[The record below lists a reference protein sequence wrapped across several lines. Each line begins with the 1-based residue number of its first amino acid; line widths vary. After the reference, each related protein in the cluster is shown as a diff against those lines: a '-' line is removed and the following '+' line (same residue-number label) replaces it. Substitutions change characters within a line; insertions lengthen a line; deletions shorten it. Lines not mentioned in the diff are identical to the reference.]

1 MKKTLFFVILLLSF
15 IGLTA
20 EQIVVSQYPDD
31 IRLTNSNPNNMEL
44 EFTLGS
50 FYREPVTINGDSWYH
65 LFLKKEGI
73 TLEAGMPQVPVLARS
88 LIIPATAKMHLNIT
102 NSEYVEL
109 TLPVA
114 PSKGNLTRDIDPATI
129 PYTFADFYQSGE
141 SYPAEIAYLTEPFI
155 LRDYRGITVRFQPFI
170 YYPATQTLRVYTKL
184 NISVYAQG
192 TDLTNALLNPKTSYS
207 RYFEST
213 YQNMFLNFSAAKY
226 PSLDE
231 EGRIL
236 VIKHNMFDATIQPW
250 VDWKRQL
257 GFTVDVVDVTQAGST
272 AANIKTYIQNQYDL
286 NNGLM
291 FVQLVGDAPQV
302 PTLTYAGG
310 GSDPSYALLAGND
323 NYYDIFVGRFS
334 AQTVAELETQV
345 TRSIYYERDIAPGA
359 TWLEKAIGIASAEGG
374 GGQGDM
380 GESDITH
387 MNNIRTDLLNYG
399 YTTIDQIY
407 DPGATAAQVSNS
419 VNQGRGFINYCGHGA
434 DTYWVTT
441 NFNNNNA
448 NALTNDYM
456 LPLIVSVACVNGNFV
471 SQTCFAEAWMRS
483 VNETTNAP
491 AGAITFWG
499 STINQSWAPPM
510 RGQDEVTDLLVG
522 NLKYRVGGLL
532 FNGAHKMIEV
542 YGSQGLADARTWTI
556 FGDASLMVRTKNP
569 QVITATFNPVLFL
582 GMSSFAV
589 QTIPGGRI
597 TLTNNG
603 IIYGKGI
610 ADATG
615 NCVINLDIIPDLPMD
630 MTLTISA
637 FDYQTYIQTIQV
649 LPSSGPYLVVEETT
663 FSDVNDNI
671 FTTGE
676 TVFLDMNLSNIGSE
690 TATSV
695 SVTLSTNDSYVTLL
709 NPTLTIGDIDSGNVS
724 STGTFQIQLSNSIP
738 DEHTVN
744 LHIFIATSDGETFE
758 NNCSFIAYAP
768 DITWGPLQI
777 NDSLGNNN
785 GRIDAGENVTI
796 TFNVTNSGH
805 CDAADISTTLI
816 VNGVSHLITP
826 IISTIENL
834 PVSQTGQMI
843 YNVTFSSQI
852 PMGTSVQLTAMT
864 MFGEYLSVHTYTIV
878 VGIVMENF
886 DFGFSN
892 FPWVFEGG
900 NWTIS
905 PDSFNGSMAAKSPSI
920 NNNSSTS
927 ISITYQCP
935 QAGEI
940 SFWKKVSSEPSCD
953 FLKFYINGILK
964 FQWSGTDDFWSQ
976 VTYPVSPGTNVF
988 KWEYVK
994 NNGSY
999 QGSDCAWLDDI
1010 IFPST
1015 GEQIGIPVFVI
1026 DMEDINFGEVIVNTI
1041 VSQTVTICNCGTAS
1055 MLGTIA
1061 TESPFS
1067 LGEPSMPAYY
1077 LEYIIPV
1084 GESFTFNVN
1093 FQPLQN
1099 SVYTGTLIINSDD
1112 PNALVNTIPL
1122 YGTGQPVA
1130 NDDPVAV
1137 LVTSLKGCYPNPFN
1151 PTTTISFSI
1160 KEKTPV
1166 ELIIY
1171 NILGQ
1176 KVRTLVN
1183 QPLEPGEHSIV
1194 WNGTDN
1200 KGRSVA
1206 SGIYF
1211 YRMKAGNYSET
1222 KKMVLK
1228 K

>member
-88 LIIPATAKMHLNIT
+88 LIIPALAKMHLNIT

-236 VIKHNMFDATIQPW
+236 VIKHSMFDATIQPW

-257 GFTVDVVDVTQAGST
+257 GFTVDVVDVTTAGST
-272 AANIKTYIQNQYDL
+272 AANIKTYIQNQYNL
-286 NNGLM
+286 NDGLM
-291 FVQLVGDAPQV
+291 FVQLVGDAPQI
-302 PTLTYAGG
+302 PTLTYSGG

-380 GESDITH
+380 GESDIAH

-399 YTTIDQIY
+399 YTTVDQIY
-407 DPGATAAQVSNS
+407 DPGATAAQVTTS
-419 VNQGRGFINYCGHGA
+419 VNQGRGFINYVGHGA

-456 LPLIVSVACVNGNFV
+456 LPFIVSVACVNGNFV

-491 AGAITFWG
+491 AGAIAFWG

-510 RGQDEVTDLLVG
+510 RAQDEVTDLLVG
-522 NLKYRVGGLL
+522 NFKHRIGSLL
-532 FNGAHKMIEV
+532 FNGAHKMLEV
-542 YGSQGLADARTWTI
+542 YGSQGLDDARTWTI

-569 QVITATFNPVLFL
+569 QVITATYNPVLFL

-709 NPTLTIGDIDSGNVS
+709 NPTLTIGDINSGNVS

-758 NNCSFIAYAP
+758 NNCNFIAYAP
-768 DITWGPLQI
+768 AISWGPLQI

-905 PDSFNGSMAAKSPSI
+905 PDSFNGSMAAKSPFI

-994 NNGSY
+994 DNGSY

-1026 DMEDINFGEVIVNTI
+1026 DMEAIDFGEVIVNTI

-1067 LGEPSMPAYY
+1067 LGEPIMPAYY

-1160 KEKTPV
+1160 KEKAPV
-1166 ELIIY
+1166 ELVIY

>member
-31 IRLTNSNPNNMEL
+31 IRLINSNPNNMEL

-155 LRDYRGITVRFQPFI
+155 LRDYRGITVRFQPFV

-184 NISVYAQG
+184 NISIYAQG

-491 AGAITFWG
+491 AGAIAFWG

-532 FNGAHKMIEV
+532 FNGAHKIIEV

>member
-65 LFLKKEGI
+65 LFLKKEGL

-88 LIIPATAKMHLNIT
+88 LIIPALAKMHLNIT

-236 VIKHNMFDATIQPW
+236 VIKHSMFDATIQPW

-291 FVQLVGDAPQV
+291 FVQLVGDAPQI
-302 PTLTYAGG
+302 PTLTYSGG

-345 TRSIYYERDIAPGA
+345 ARSIYYERDIAPGA

-374 GGQGDM
+374 SGQGDM

-399 YTTIDQIY
+399 YTTVDQIY

-491 AGAITFWG
+491 AGAIAFWG

-532 FNGAHKMIEV
+532 FNGAHKIIEV

-709 NPTLTIGDIDSGNVS
+709 NPTLTIGDINSGNVS

-768 DITWGPLQI
+768 AITWGPLQI

-999 QGSDCAWLDDI
+999 QGSDCAWLDHI

-1160 KEKTPV
+1160 KEKAPV
-1166 ELIIY
+1166 ELVIY

>member
-73 TLEAGMPQVPVLARS
+73 TLEEGMPQVPVLARS

-155 LRDYRGITVRFQPFI
+155 LRDYRGITVRFQPFV

-236 VIKHNMFDATIQPW
+236 VIKHSMFDATIQPW

-291 FVQLVGDAPQV
+291 FVQLVGDAPQI
-302 PTLTYAGG
+302 PTLTYSGG

-359 TWLEKAIGIASAEGG
+359 AWLEKGIGIASAEGG
-374 GGQGDM
+374 SGQGDM

-387 MNNIRTDLLNYG
+387 INNIRTDLLNYG
-399 YTTIDQIY
+399 YTTVDQIY

-532 FNGAHKMIEV
+532 FNGAHKIIEV

-569 QVITATFNPVLFL
+569 QVITAAYNPVLFL

-709 NPTLTIGDIDSGNVS
+709 NPTLTIGDITSGTVS

-768 DITWGPLQI
+768 AITWGPLQI

-864 MFGEYLSVHTYTIV
+864 MFGEYLSIHTYTIV

-920 NNNSSTS
+920 NNNSSSS

-994 NNGSY
+994 DNGSY

-1015 GEQIGIPVFVI
+1015 GEQIGIPAFVI
-1026 DMEDINFGEVIVNTI
+1026 DMETINFGEVIVNTI
-1041 VSQTVTICNCGTAS
+1041 VSQTVTIRNCGTAS
-1055 MLGTIA
+1055 MLGTIT

-1122 YGTGQPVA
+1122 YGTGQPVT
-1130 NDDPVAV
+1130 NEDPVAV

-1160 KEKTPV
+1160 KEKAPV

-1176 KVRTLVN
+1176 KVRTLLN

>member
-65 LFLKKEGI
+65 LFLKKEGL

-88 LIIPATAKMHLNIT
+88 LIIPALAKMHLNIT

-236 VIKHNMFDATIQPW
+236 VIKHSMFDATIQPW

-257 GFTVDVVDVTQAGST
+257 GFTVDVVDVTTAGST
-272 AANIKTYIQNQYDL
+272 AANIKTYIQNQYNL
-286 NNGLM
+286 NDGLM
-291 FVQLVGDAPQV
+291 FVQLVGDAPQI
-302 PTLTYAGG
+302 PTLTYSGG

-380 GESDITH
+380 GESDIAH

-399 YTTIDQIY
+399 YTTVDQIY
-407 DPGATAAQVSNS
+407 DPGATAAQVTTS
-419 VNQGRGFINYCGHGA
+419 VNQGRGFINYVGHGA

-456 LPLIVSVACVNGNFV
+456 LPFIVSVACVNGNFV

-491 AGAITFWG
+491 AGAIAFWG

-510 RGQDEVTDLLVG
+510 RAQDEVTDLLVG
-522 NLKYRVGGLL
+522 NFKHRIGSLL
-532 FNGAHKMIEV
+532 FNGAHKMLEV
-542 YGSQGLADARTWTI
+542 YGSQGLDDARTWTI

-569 QVITATFNPVLFL
+569 QVITATYNPVLFL

-709 NPTLTIGDIDSGNVS
+709 NPTLTIGDINSGNVS

-758 NNCSFIAYAP
+758 NNCNFIAYAP
-768 DITWGPLQI
+768 AISWGPLQI

-905 PDSFNGSMAAKSPSI
+905 PDSFNGSMAAKSPFI

-1099 SVYTGTLIINSDD
+1099 SVYTGNLIINSDD

-1160 KEKTPV
+1160 KEKAPV
-1166 ELIIY
+1166 ELVIY

-1222 KKMVLK
+1222 QKMVLK

>member
-236 VIKHNMFDATIQPW
+236 VIKHSMFDATIQPW

-291 FVQLVGDAPQV
+291 FVQLVGDAPQI
-302 PTLTYAGG
+302 PTLTYSGG

-345 TRSIYYERDIAPGA
+345 ARSIYYERDIAPGA

-374 GGQGDM
+374 SGQGDM

-399 YTTIDQIY
+399 YTTVDQIY

-532 FNGAHKMIEV
+532 FNGAHKIIEV

-768 DITWGPLQI
+768 AITWGPLQI

-1160 KEKTPV
+1160 KEKAPV
-1166 ELIIY
+1166 ELVIY

>member
-1 MKKTLFFVILLLSF
+1 MKKTLFLVILLLSF

-31 IRLTNSNPNNMEL
+31 IRLINSNPNNMEL

-184 NISVYAQG
+184 NISIYAQG

-491 AGAITFWG
+491 AGAIAFWG

>member
-65 LFLKKEGI
+65 LFLKKEGL

-88 LIIPATAKMHLNIT
+88 LIIPALAKMHLNIT

-236 VIKHNMFDATIQPW
+236 VIKHSMFDATIQPW

-291 FVQLVGDAPQV
+291 FVQLVGDAPQI
-302 PTLTYAGG
+302 PTLTYSGG

-345 TRSIYYERDIAPGA
+345 ARSIYYERDIAPGA

-399 YTTIDQIY
+399 YTTVDQIY

-532 FNGAHKMIEV
+532 FNGAHKIIEV

-709 NPTLTIGDIDSGNVS
+709 NPTLTIGDINSGNVS

-768 DITWGPLQI
+768 AITWGPLQI

-1026 DMEDINFGEVIVNTI
+1026 DMEDINFGDVIVNTI

-1160 KEKTPV
+1160 KEKAPV
-1166 ELIIY
+1166 ELVIY

>member
-236 VIKHNMFDATIQPW
+236 VIKHSMFDATIQPW

-291 FVQLVGDAPQV
+291 FVQLVGDAPQI
-302 PTLTYAGG
+302 PTLTYSGG

-345 TRSIYYERDIAPGA
+345 ARSIYYERDIAPGA

-374 GGQGDM
+374 SGQGDM

-399 YTTIDQIY
+399 YTTVDQIY

-532 FNGAHKMIEV
+532 FNGAHKIIEV

-709 NPTLTIGDIDSGNVS
+709 NPTLTIGDINSGNVS

-768 DITWGPLQI
+768 AITWGPLQI

-1160 KEKTPV
+1160 KEKAPV

>member
-65 LFLKKEGI
+65 LFLKKEGL

-88 LIIPATAKMHLNIT
+88 LIIPALAKMHLNIT

-236 VIKHNMFDATIQPW
+236 VIKHSMFDATIQPW

-291 FVQLVGDAPQV
+291 FVQLVGDAPQI
-302 PTLTYAGG
+302 PTLTYSGG

-345 TRSIYYERDIAPGA
+345 ARSIYYERDIAPGA

-374 GGQGDM
+374 SGQGDM

-399 YTTIDQIY
+399 YTTVDQIY

-532 FNGAHKMIEV
+532 FNGAHKIIEV

-709 NPTLTIGDIDSGNVS
+709 NPILTIGDIDSGNVS
-724 STGTFQIQLSNSIP
+724 SAGTFQIQLSNSIP

-768 DITWGPLQI
+768 AITWGPLQI

-905 PDSFNGSMAAKSPSI
+905 PDSFNGSMAAKSPFI

-1160 KEKTPV
+1160 KEKAPV
-1166 ELIIY
+1166 ELVIY

>member
-184 NISVYAQG
+184 NISIYAQG

-236 VIKHNMFDATIQPW
+236 VIKHSMFDATIQPW

-491 AGAITFWG
+491 AGAIAFWG

-532 FNGAHKMIEV
+532 FNGAHKIIEV

>member
-65 LFLKKEGI
+65 LFLKKEGL

-88 LIIPATAKMHLNIT
+88 LIIPALAKMHLNIT

-236 VIKHNMFDATIQPW
+236 VIKHSMFDATIQPW

-291 FVQLVGDAPQV
+291 FVQLVGDAPQI
-302 PTLTYAGG
+302 PTLTYSGG

-345 TRSIYYERDIAPGA
+345 ARSIYYERDIAPGA

-374 GGQGDM
+374 SGQGDM

-399 YTTIDQIY
+399 YTTVDQIY

-532 FNGAHKMIEV
+532 FNGAHKIIEV

-709 NPTLTIGDIDSGNVS
+709 NPTLTIGDINSGNVS

-768 DITWGPLQI
+768 AITWGPLQI

-1160 KEKTPV
+1160 KEKAPV
-1166 ELIIY
+1166 ELVIY

>member
-65 LFLKKEGI
+65 LFLKKEGL

-88 LIIPATAKMHLNIT
+88 LIIPALAKMHLNIT

-236 VIKHNMFDATIQPW
+236 VIKHSMFDATIQPW

-291 FVQLVGDAPQV
+291 FVQLVGDAPQI
-302 PTLTYAGG
+302 PTLTYSGG

-345 TRSIYYERDIAPGA
+345 ARSIYYERDIAPGA

-374 GGQGDM
+374 SGQGDM

-399 YTTIDQIY
+399 YTTVDQIY

-532 FNGAHKMIEV
+532 FNGAHKIIEV

-709 NPTLTIGDIDSGNVS
+709 NPTLTIGDINSGNVS

-768 DITWGPLQI
+768 AITWGPLQI
-777 NDSLGNNN
+777 DDSLGNNN

-905 PDSFNGSMAAKSPSI
+905 PDSFNGSMAAKSPFI

-1026 DMEDINFGEVIVNTI
+1026 DMEDINFGDVIVNTI

-1160 KEKTPV
+1160 KEKAPV
-1166 ELIIY
+1166 ELVIY

>member
-31 IRLTNSNPNNMEL
+31 IRLINSNPNNMEL

-184 NISVYAQG
+184 NISIYAQG

-768 DITWGPLQI
+768 AITWGPLQI

-1026 DMEDINFGEVIVNTI
+1026 DMDDINFGEVIVNTI

>member
-31 IRLTNSNPNNMEL
+31 IRLINSNPNNMEL

-184 NISVYAQG
+184 NISIYAQG

>member
-1 MKKTLFFVILLLSF
+1 
-15 IGLTA
+15 
-20 EQIVVSQYPDD
+20 
-31 IRLTNSNPNNMEL
+31 
-44 EFTLGS
+44 
-50 FYREPVTINGDSWYH
+50 
-65 LFLKKEGI
+65 
-73 TLEAGMPQVPVLARS
+73 
-88 LIIPATAKMHLNIT
+88 
-102 NSEYVEL
+102 
-109 TLPVA
+109 
-114 PSKGNLTRDIDPATI
+114 
-129 PYTFADFYQSGE
+129 
-141 SYPAEIAYLTEPFI
+141 
-155 LRDYRGITVRFQPFI
+155 
-170 YYPATQTLRVYTKL
+170 
-184 NISVYAQG
+184 
-192 TDLTNALLNPKTSYS
+192 
-207 RYFEST
+207 
-213 YQNMFLNFSAAKY
+213 
-226 PSLDE
+226 
-231 EGRIL
+231 
-236 VIKHNMFDATIQPW
+236 
-250 VDWKRQL
+250 
-257 GFTVDVVDVTQAGST
+257 
-272 AANIKTYIQNQYDL
+272 
-286 NNGLM
+286 
-291 FVQLVGDAPQV
+291 
-302 PTLTYAGG
+302 
-310 GSDPSYALLAGND
+310 
-323 NYYDIFVGRFS
+323 
-334 AQTVAELETQV
+334 
-345 TRSIYYERDIAPGA
+345 
-359 TWLEKAIGIASAEGG
+359 
-374 GGQGDM
+374 
-380 GESDITH
+380 
-387 MNNIRTDLLNYG
+387 
-399 YTTIDQIY
+399 
-407 DPGATAAQVSNS
+407 
-419 VNQGRGFINYCGHGA
+419 
-434 DTYWVTT
+434 
-441 NFNNNNA
+441 
-448 NALTNDYM
+448 M

-532 FNGAHKMIEV
+532 FNGAHKIIEV

-709 NPTLTIGDIDSGNVS
+709 NPTLTIGDINSGNVS

-768 DITWGPLQI
+768 AITWGPLQI

-905 PDSFNGSMAAKSPSI
+905 PDSFNGSMAAKSPFI

-1160 KEKTPV
+1160 KEKAPV
-1166 ELIIY
+1166 ELVIY

>member
-31 IRLTNSNPNNMEL
+31 IRLINSNPNNMEL

-291 FVQLVGDAPQV
+291 FVQLVGDAPQI
-302 PTLTYAGG
+302 PTLTYSGG

-359 TWLEKAIGIASAEGG
+359 IWLEKAIGIASAEGG
-374 GGQGDM
+374 SGQGDM

-407 DPGATAAQVSNS
+407 DPGATATQVSNS

-456 LPLIVSVACVNGNFV
+456 LPFIVSVACVNGNFV

-532 FNGAHKMIEV
+532 FNGAHKIIEV

-1026 DMEDINFGEVIVNTI
+1026 DMDDINFGEVIVNTI

-1160 KEKTPV
+1160 KEKAPV
-1166 ELIIY
+1166 ELVIY

>member
-31 IRLTNSNPNNMEL
+31 IRLINSNPNNMEL

-184 NISVYAQG
+184 NISIYAQG

-1160 KEKTPV
+1160 KEKAPV
-1166 ELIIY
+1166 ELVIY

>member
-184 NISVYAQG
+184 NISIYAQG

-491 AGAITFWG
+491 AGAIAFWG

-532 FNGAHKMIEV
+532 FNGAHKIIEV

>member
-88 LIIPATAKMHLNIT
+88 LIIPALAKMHLNIT

-184 NISVYAQG
+184 NISVYTQG
-192 TDLTNALLNPKTSYS
+192 TDLTNALLSPKTSYS

-236 VIKHNMFDATIQPW
+236 VIKHSMFDATIQPW

-291 FVQLVGDAPQV
+291 FVQLVGDAPQI
-302 PTLTYAGG
+302 PTLTYSGG

-345 TRSIYYERDIAPGA
+345 ARSIYYERDIAPGA

-374 GGQGDM
+374 SGQGDM

-399 YTTIDQIY
+399 YTTVDQIY

-532 FNGAHKMIEV
+532 FNGAHKIIEV

-709 NPTLTIGDIDSGNVS
+709 NPTLTIGDINSGNVS

-768 DITWGPLQI
+768 AITWGPLQI
-777 NDSLGNNN
+777 DDSLGNNN

-920 NNNSSTS
+920 NNNSSSS

-1099 SVYTGTLIINSDD
+1099 SVYTGNLIINSDD

-1160 KEKTPV
+1160 KEKAPV
-1166 ELIIY
+1166 ELVIY

-1183 QPLEPGEHSIV
+1183 QSLEPGEHSIV

>member
-65 LFLKKEGI
+65 LFLKKEGL

-88 LIIPATAKMHLNIT
+88 LIIPALAKMHLNIT

-236 VIKHNMFDATIQPW
+236 VIKHSMFDATIQPW

-291 FVQLVGDAPQV
+291 FVQLVGDAPQI
-302 PTLTYAGG
+302 PTLTYSGG

-345 TRSIYYERDIAPGA
+345 ARSIYYERDIAPGA

-374 GGQGDM
+374 SGQGDM

-399 YTTIDQIY
+399 YTTVDQIY

-532 FNGAHKMIEV
+532 FNGAHKIIEV

-610 ADATG
+610 ADATC

-768 DITWGPLQI
+768 AITWGPLQI

-1160 KEKTPV
+1160 KEKAPV
-1166 ELIIY
+1166 ELVIY

>member
-31 IRLTNSNPNNMEL
+31 IRLINSNPNNMEL

-184 NISVYAQG
+184 NISIYAQG

-491 AGAITFWG
+491 AGAIAFWG

>member
-65 LFLKKEGI
+65 LFLKKEGL

-88 LIIPATAKMHLNIT
+88 LIIPALAKMHLNIT

-291 FVQLVGDAPQV
+291 FVQLVGDAPQI
-302 PTLTYAGG
+302 PTLTYSGG

-345 TRSIYYERDIAPGA
+345 ARSIYYERDIAPGA

-374 GGQGDM
+374 SGQGDM

-399 YTTIDQIY
+399 YTTVDQIY

-532 FNGAHKMIEV
+532 FNGAHKIIEV

-709 NPTLTIGDIDSGNVS
+709 NPTLTIGDINSGNVS

-768 DITWGPLQI
+768 AITWGPLQI

-905 PDSFNGSMAAKSPSI
+905 PDSFNGSMAAKSPFI

-1160 KEKTPV
+1160 KEKAPV
-1166 ELIIY
+1166 ELVIY

>member
-31 IRLTNSNPNNMEL
+31 IRLINSNPNNMEL

-236 VIKHNMFDATIQPW
+236 VIKHSMFDATIQPW

-491 AGAITFWG
+491 AGAIAFWG

>member
-31 IRLTNSNPNNMEL
+31 IRLINSNPNNMEL

-65 LFLKKEGI
+65 LFLKKEGL

-114 PSKGNLTRDIDPATI
+114 PSKGNLTRDIDPTTI

-184 NISVYAQG
+184 NISIYAQG

-491 AGAITFWG
+491 AGAIAFWG

-1015 GEQIGIPVFVI
+1015 GEQIGIPIFVI

-1160 KEKTPV
+1160 KEKAPV
-1166 ELIIY
+1166 ELVIY

>member
-31 IRLTNSNPNNMEL
+31 IRLINSNPNNMEL

-184 NISVYAQG
+184 NISIYAQG

-491 AGAITFWG
+491 AGAIAFWG

-1160 KEKTPV
+1160 KEKAPV
-1166 ELIIY
+1166 ELVIY

>member
-31 IRLTNSNPNNMEL
+31 IRLINSNPNNMEL

-184 NISVYAQG
+184 NISIYAQG

-491 AGAITFWG
+491 AGAIAFWG

-768 DITWGPLQI
+768 AITWGPLQI

>member
-50 FYREPVTINGDSWYH
+50 FYCEPVTINGDSWYH
-65 LFLKKEGI
+65 LFLKKEGL

-236 VIKHNMFDATIQPW
+236 VIKHSMFDATIQPW

-291 FVQLVGDAPQV
+291 FVQLVGDAPQI
-302 PTLTYAGG
+302 PTLTYSGG

-345 TRSIYYERDIAPGA
+345 ARSIYYERDIAPGA

-374 GGQGDM
+374 SGQGDM

-399 YTTIDQIY
+399 YTTVDQIY

-456 LPLIVSVACVNGNFV
+456 LPLIVAVACVNGNFV

-499 STINQSWAPPM
+499 STTNQSWAPPM
-510 RGQDEVTDLLVG
+510 RGQDEVTDLLVS

-532 FNGAHKMIEV
+532 FNGAHKIIEV

-615 NCVINLDIIPDLPMD
+615 NCVINLDIIPDMPMD

-676 TVFLDMNLSNIGSE
+676 TVFLDINLSNIGSE

-724 STGTFQIQLSNSIP
+724 SAGTFQIQLSNSIP

-744 LHIFIATSDGETFE
+744 LHIFIATSDGITFE
-758 NNCSFIAYAP
+758 NNCNFIAYAP
-768 DITWGPLQI
+768 AITWGPLQI

-805 CDAADISTTLI
+805 CDAANISTTLI

-1026 DMEDINFGEVIVNTI
+1026 DMENINFGEVIVNTI

-1160 KEKTPV
+1160 KEKAPV

>member
-65 LFLKKEGI
+65 LFLKKEGL

-88 LIIPATAKMHLNIT
+88 LIIPALAKMHLNIT

-236 VIKHNMFDATIQPW
+236 VIKHSMFDATIQPW

-291 FVQLVGDAPQV
+291 FVQLVGDAPQI
-302 PTLTYAGG
+302 PTLTYSGG

-345 TRSIYYERDIAPGA
+345 ARSIYYERDIAPGA

-374 GGQGDM
+374 SGQGDM

-399 YTTIDQIY
+399 YTTVDQIY

-532 FNGAHKMIEV
+532 FNGAHKIIEV

-709 NPTLTIGDIDSGNVS
+709 NPTLTIGDIANGTVS
-724 STGTFQIQLSNSIP
+724 SAGTFQIQLSNSIP

-758 NNCSFIAYAP
+758 NNCNFIAYAP
-768 DITWGPLQI
+768 AISWGPLQI

-905 PDSFNGSMAAKSPSI
+905 PDSFNGSMAAKSPFI

-1160 KEKTPV
+1160 KEKAPV
-1166 ELIIY
+1166 ELVIY

>member
-31 IRLTNSNPNNMEL
+31 IRLINSNPNNMEL

-155 LRDYRGITVRFQPFI
+155 LRDYRGITVRFQPFV

-491 AGAITFWG
+491 AGAIAFWG

>member
-65 LFLKKEGI
+65 LFLKKEGL

-236 VIKHNMFDATIQPW
+236 VIKHSMFDATIQPW

-291 FVQLVGDAPQV
+291 FVQLVGDAPQI
-302 PTLTYAGG
+302 PTLTYSGG

-345 TRSIYYERDIAPGA
+345 ARSIYYERDIAPGA

-374 GGQGDM
+374 SGQGDM

-399 YTTIDQIY
+399 YTTVDQIY

-532 FNGAHKMIEV
+532 FNGAHKIIEV

-709 NPTLTIGDIDSGNVS
+709 NPTLTIGDINSGNVS

-768 DITWGPLQI
+768 AITWGPLQI

-905 PDSFNGSMAAKSPSI
+905 PDSFNGSMAAKSPFI

-1160 KEKTPV
+1160 KEKAPV
-1166 ELIIY
+1166 ELVIY

>member
-1 MKKTLFFVILLLSF
+1 MKKTLFFLILLLSF
-15 IGLTA
+15 IALSA

-31 IRLTNSNPNNMEL
+31 IRLTNSNPDNMEL

-88 LIIPATAKMHLNIT
+88 LIIPALAKMHLNIT

-236 VIKHNMFDATIQPW
+236 VIKHSMFDATIQPW

-291 FVQLVGDAPQV
+291 FVQLVGDAPQI
-302 PTLTYAGG
+302 PTLTYSGG

-345 TRSIYYERDIAPGA
+345 ARSIYYERDIAPGA

-374 GGQGDM
+374 SGQGDM

-399 YTTIDQIY
+399 YTTVDQIY

-532 FNGAHKMIEV
+532 FNGAHKIIEV

-709 NPTLTIGDIDSGNVS
+709 NPTLTIGDINSGNVS

-768 DITWGPLQI
+768 AITWGPLQI
-777 NDSLGNNN
+777 DDSLGNNN

-920 NNNSSTS
+920 NNNSSSS

-1067 LGEPSMPAYY
+1067 LGEPIMPAYY

-1160 KEKTPV
+1160 KEKAPV
-1166 ELIIY
+1166 ELVIY

>member
-65 LFLKKEGI
+65 LFLKKEGL

-88 LIIPATAKMHLNIT
+88 LIIPALAKMHLNIT

-184 NISVYAQG
+184 NISIYAQG

-236 VIKHNMFDATIQPW
+236 VIKHSMFDATIQPW

-291 FVQLVGDAPQV
+291 FVQLVGDAPQI
-302 PTLTYAGG
+302 PTLTYSGG

-345 TRSIYYERDIAPGA
+345 ARSIYYERDIAPGA

-374 GGQGDM
+374 SGQGDM

-399 YTTIDQIY
+399 YTTVDQIY

-768 DITWGPLQI
+768 AITWGPLQI

-1160 KEKTPV
+1160 KEKAPV
-1166 ELIIY
+1166 ELVIY

>member
-236 VIKHNMFDATIQPW
+236 VIKHSMFDATIQPW

-291 FVQLVGDAPQV
+291 FVQLVGDAPQI
-302 PTLTYAGG
+302 PTLTYSGG

-345 TRSIYYERDIAPGA
+345 ARSIYYERDIAPGA

-374 GGQGDM
+374 SGQGDM

-399 YTTIDQIY
+399 YTTVDQIY

-532 FNGAHKMIEV
+532 FNGAHKIIEV

-709 NPTLTIGDIDSGNVS
+709 NPTLTIGDINSGNVS

-768 DITWGPLQI
+768 AITWGPLQI

-905 PDSFNGSMAAKSPSI
+905 PDSFNGSMAAKSPFI

-1160 KEKTPV
+1160 KEKAPV
-1166 ELIIY
+1166 ELVIY

>member
-65 LFLKKEGI
+65 LFLKKEGL

-88 LIIPATAKMHLNIT
+88 LIIPALAKMHLNIT

-236 VIKHNMFDATIQPW
+236 VIKHSMFDATIQPW

-291 FVQLVGDAPQV
+291 FVQLVGDAPQI
-302 PTLTYAGG
+302 PTLTYSGG

-345 TRSIYYERDIAPGA
+345 ARSIYYERDIAPGA

-374 GGQGDM
+374 SGQGDM

-399 YTTIDQIY
+399 YTTVDQIY

-532 FNGAHKMIEV
+532 FNGAHKIIEV

-709 NPTLTIGDIDSGNVS
+709 NPTLTIGDINSGNVS

-744 LHIFIATSDGETFE
+744 LYIFIATSDGETFE

-768 DITWGPLQI
+768 AITWGPLQI

-905 PDSFNGSMAAKSPSI
+905 PDSFNGSMAAKSPFI

-1160 KEKTPV
+1160 KEKAPV
-1166 ELIIY
+1166 ELVIY